1 MNLRSMRLGP
11 SPLTSFLGILAL
23 AAGLAGPALAETT
36 EIRFF
41 IPGASDEVSQKTLP
55 AFIADFEAKNP
66 DIKVK
71 VEGVGWDE
79 AFQKLST
86 DFIAGRAADVVYI
99 GTRNVAE
106 FSMMGAIQP
115 VDGLVDAATLARI
128 PETLRAAAQFGGKQ
142 MAVPMAFS
150 TQALYYRTDLIPT
163 PPKTWDELV
172 ATAKAVMEKNP
183 GMYGYA
189 TSAAAHVT
197 LVSQFLNFVY
207 QNGGEA
213 FDSSGETKLNSPEAV
228 GALQFYVDLF
238 QKDKIVPNPLE
249 LNREQ
254 HPPLFAQG
262 KIAMMVSGPWGRSI
276 MGLDPDNKTAPYAV
290 APLPCG
296 KVCKG
301 EQVSDSLAIS
311 AKSQH
316 PEAAGK
322 FVAYLLQ
329 PDVHAKWDDQRGLVP
344 LLAEEEQLDTF
355 KTPFW
360 QTFITMKANGFA
372 QPTPKAWQPF
382 EKILVEAVQS
392 AILGKATP
400 QEALDAAAEKIR
412 KARIE
417 PRA

>member
-11 SPLTSFLGILAL
+11 SLCILVL
-23 AAGLAGPALAETT
+23 AAGLSGPALAETA

-55 AFIADFEAKNP
+55 GFIADFEAKNP

-106 FSMMGAIQP
+106 FSMMGAIRP
-115 VDGLVDAATLARI
+115 VDGLVDAATLGRI
-128 PETLRAAAQFGGKQ
+128 PETLREAAQFNGKQ

-150 TQALYYRTDLIPT
+150 TQALYYRTDLIPA

-183 GMYGYA
+183 GLYGYA

-213 FDSSGETKLNSPEAV
+213 FDSSGETKINSPEAV
-228 GALQFYVDLF
+228 AALQFYVDLF
-238 QKDKIVPNPLE
+238 QKDKVVPNPLE

-262 KIAMMVSGPWGRSI
+262 KIAMMVSGPWGKSI

-296 KVCKG
+296 KECKG

-311 AKSQH
+311 AKSEH

-329 PDVHAKWDDQRGLVP
+329 PEIHAKWDDQRGLVP
-344 LLAEEEQLDTF
+344 LLAEEEQMDTF

-360 QTFITMKANGFA
+360 QTFIAMKANGFA
-372 QPTPKAWQPF
+372 QPTPRAWQPF

>member
-1 MNLRSMRLGP
+1 MNLRSTRLGP
-11 SPLTSFLGILAL
+11 GLCVLLI
-23 AAGLAGPALAETT
+23 AAGLAGPTLAETT

-41 IPGASDEVSQKTLP
+41 IPGASEERNQKLLGEIV
-55 AFIADFEAKNP
+55 AGFEAKNP
-66 DIKVK
+66 DISVK

-86 DFIAGRAADVVYI
+86 DFIAGRAADVAYI

-106 FSMMGAIQP
+106 FSMMGAIRP
-115 VDGLVDAATLARI
+115 IDGLVDAETLGRI
-128 PETLRAAAQFGGKQ
+128 PEPLRVAAQFGGKQ

-150 TQALYYRTDLIPT
+150 TQALYYRTDLIPA

-172 ATAKAVMEKNP
+172 STAKTVMEKTP

-213 FDSSGETKLNSPEAV
+213 FDSSGETKINSPEAV

-238 QKDKIVPNPLE
+238 QKDKVVPNPLE

-296 KVCKG
+296 KECKG
-301 EQVSDSLAIS
+301 ELVSDSLAIS

-316 PEAAGK
+316 PEAAGR

-329 PDVHAKWDDQRGLVP
+329 PDIHAKWDATSGLVP

-360 QTFITMKANGFA
+360 QTFIAMKANGFA
-372 QPTPKAWQPF
+372 QPTPRAWQPF
-382 EKILVEAVQS
+382 EKIMVEAVQS

>member
-1 MNLRSMRLGP
+1 MNLRNTRLGP
-11 SPLTSFLGILAL
+11 GFCILAL

-41 IPGASDEVSQKTLP
+41 LPGASEERHQKLLAEILP
-55 AFIADFEAKNP
+55 GFQAKYP
-66 DIKVK
+66 DITVK

-115 VDGLVDAATLARI
+115 VDGLVDAETLGRI
-128 PETLRAAAQFGGKQ
+128 PEPVRVAAQFGGKQ

-150 TQALYYRTDLIPT
+150 TQTLYYRTDLIPT

-189 TSAAAHVT
+189 IAGAAHVT

-207 QNGGEA
+207 QNGGQA
-213 FDSSGETKLNSPEAV
+213 FDASGETKINSPEAV
-228 GALQFYVDLF
+228 AALQFYVDLF
-238 QKDKIVPNPLE
+238 QKEKVVPNPLE

-296 KVCKG
+296 KECKG
-301 EQVSDSLAIS
+301 ELVSDSLAIS

-329 PDVHAKWDDQRGLVP
+329 PDVHAKWDAGSGLVP

-360 QTFITMKANGFA
+360 QTFIAMKANGFA
-372 QPTPKAWQPF
+372 QPTPRAWQPF